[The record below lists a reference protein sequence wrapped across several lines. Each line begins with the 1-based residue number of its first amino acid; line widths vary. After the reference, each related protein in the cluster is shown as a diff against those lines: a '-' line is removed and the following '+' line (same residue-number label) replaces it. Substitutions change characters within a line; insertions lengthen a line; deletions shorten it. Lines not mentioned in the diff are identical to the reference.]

1 MPTKYINLR
10 EFQETGYL
18 HEVNRTFL
26 HPLGLAL
33 EIKILTAWREPRLDP
48 QRISVDHEGVIE
60 KTKEG
65 AKPYV

>member
-1 MPTKYINLR
+1 MNKSSL
-10 EFQETGYL
+10 GM
-18 HEVNRTFL
+18 EV
-26 HPLGLAL
+26 PLDLTSELSDIKRRLESL